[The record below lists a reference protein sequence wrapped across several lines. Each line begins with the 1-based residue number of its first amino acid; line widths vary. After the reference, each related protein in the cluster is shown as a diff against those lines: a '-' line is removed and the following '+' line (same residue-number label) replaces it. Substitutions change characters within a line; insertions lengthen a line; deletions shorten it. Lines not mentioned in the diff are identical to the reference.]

1 MKGPSKKT
9 IAVALGEV
17 LRHEYGDNI
26 TKQVATIKGLMTRA
40 NGYLTVDMALDNINA
55 ILKGYGTEAARD
67 NGWNRYYQDIGL
79 LYVNMGDTY
88 ITTVLYDTRKER
100 FYVTSLG
107 NIIESNQKRFGN

>member
-9 IAVALGEV
+9 IAVALGGA
-17 LRHEYGDNI
+17 LRREHGENI
-26 TKQVATIKGLMTRA
+26 TKQVATIKGLMEHAT
-40 NGYLTVDMALDNINA
+40 GPLTVDMALDNINA

-67 NGWNRYYQDIGL
+67 NGWDRYYHDIGL
-79 LYVNMGDTY
+79 LYINLGDTY
-88 ITTVLYDTRKER
+88 TTTVLYDTRKER